1 MARKDHED
9 HIIPRSDLKEPLW
22 TEIGS
27 RGPCMELVCSDPE
40 WHWSWKDSGARVNC
54 PWSWLLQDWSKVDI
68 ELYLDV
74 SAACRWRPPCVML
87 AMWPVSE
94 SRWAPYF
101 CTSWHSNP
109 PQVQVEWGRLHGQM
123 PAFWPASLER
133 ATGCVSLGA
142 GLEFGSF
149 QKTFYPH
156 KFCDSIMAAP
166 TYIPLNS

>member
-9 HIIPRSDLKEPLW
+9 HIIPKSDLKEPLW

-27 RGPCMELVCSDPE
+27 RGPCLELVCSDPE

-109 PQVQVEWGRLHGQM
+109 PQVQVEWGRLHG
-123 PAFWPASLER
+123 PDASIL
-133 ATGCVSLGA
+133 TDLSGKSYWVCVLRGWSGIWFLPEDI
-142 GLEFGSF
+142 LSSQVLWFNN
-149 QKTFYPH
+149 
-156 KFCDSIMAAP
+156 DSSHL
-166 TYIPLNS
+166 YSSK